1 MDEELY
7 VEPEKEKPP
16 LQRRFFRRIPGRAQ
30 LERIGPLRDSRK
42 RDENAS
48 SRFRPCQHT
57 PPVVAS
63 LSGRGLTN
71 PPEIPMTITPLP
83 SPGTN
88 NPSGGRRQSV
98 HHDRARERAE
108 TALAQGG
115 LREGTNPYALLPV
128 LHDLCVHTDWTPAL
142 VRTLELLMRPIPRTD
157 WYAGRPVNYRPVK
170 DLAEDLGITPRA
182 LRYQVGRLLALGAL
196 NYEDSSNFARYRAP
210 GDPDTPTRAYGYDL
224 SPCILLFQEA
234 PELLARF
241 RAERQALRGLR
252 AHVNALR
259 RRVRT
264 LLLDPDNRRALGR
277 HASRVESDFAPLAA
291 ERPERLVREALEALV
306 ARLSGL
312 LERCYDYLKAHFSQ
326 PPAPDEQAVDKAL
339 NAHDCVNDT
348 FRPER
353 NVLPSFYTNTNCT
366 VPTSGCSRSDQG
378 PNQENPRT
386 PTFAQLVAAMPD
398 NVAHEL
404 PRAKLLEPAT
414 ITPEDLLAACAA
426 VRSRLGISPHAWK
439 ESEALIGRRRRA
451 TVLIVT
457 ASRSAED
464 WPSDRAVQNA
474 GGFFR
479 ALSRLVHQG
488 QADLGA
494 SIHGIVA
501 HRVAAARAFP
511 RL

>member
-1 MDEELY
+1 
-7 VEPEKEKPP
+7 
-16 LQRRFFRRIPGRAQ
+16 
-30 LERIGPLRDSRK
+30 
-42 RDENAS
+42 
-48 SRFRPCQHT
+48 
-57 PPVVAS
+57 
-63 LSGRGLTN
+63 
-71 PPEIPMTITPLP
+71 MTITPLP
-83 SPGTN
+83 SPGTY

-108 TALAQGG
+108 RALTLGG
-115 LREGTNPYALLPV
+115 LPEGTNPYALLPV
-128 LHDLCVHTDWTPAL
+128 LHDLCVHTGWTPAL

-182 LRYQVGRLLALGAL
+182 LRYQVDRLLALGAL

-210 GDPDTPTRAYGYDL
+210 GDTQTPTHAYGYDL

-241 RAERQALRGLR
+241 RAERAALRGLR

-264 LLLDPDNRRALGR
+264 LLLDPDNRLALGR

-291 ERPERLVREALEALV
+291 ERPDRLVRQALESLV

-312 LERCYDYLKAHFSQ
+312 LERCYDHLKAHFSQ
-326 PPAPDEQAVDKAL
+326 PTVLDEEAVDKAL
-339 NAHDCVNDT
+339 NSHDCVNKN
-348 FRPER
+348 FRPDG
-353 NVLPSFYTNTNCT
+353 NTLPPFHTDTNSP
-366 VPTSGCSRSDQG
+366 VPTSGCSRTDQG
-378 PNQENPRT
+378 PNQGNPRA
-386 PTFAQLVAAMPD
+386 PNFAQLVAAMPD
-398 NVAHEL
+398 SVAHEL
-404 PRAKLLEPAT
+404 PREQLLEPAT
-414 ITPEDLLAACAA
+414 ITPDDLLAACAA

-439 ESEALIGRRRRA
+439 EAETLIGRRRRA

-464 WPSDRAVQNA
+464 WPRERAVQNP

-501 HRVAAARAFP
+501 HRVAAARAFS
-511 RL
+511 RF

>member
-1 MDEELY
+1 
-7 VEPEKEKPP
+7 
-16 LQRRFFRRIPGRAQ
+16 
-30 LERIGPLRDSRK
+30 
-42 RDENAS
+42 
-48 SRFRPCQHT
+48 
-57 PPVVAS
+57 
-63 LSGRGLTN
+63 
-71 PPEIPMTITPLP
+71 MTIRSLP
-83 SPGTN
+83 SLGTN
-88 NPSGGRRQSV
+88 NPSGGRRQSIR
-98 HHDRARERAE
+98 HTRARDRADRAR
-108 TALAQGG
+108 AQGG
-115 LREGTNPYALLPV
+115 LHGGANPYALLPV
-128 LHDLCVHTDWTPAL
+128 LHDLCGHTDWTPAL

-157 WYAGRPVNYRPVK
+157 WYAGCPVNYRPVK

-182 LRYQVGRLLALGAL
+182 LRYQVDRLLALGAL

-252 AHVNALR
+252 AHVKALR

-264 LLLDPDNRRALGR
+264 LLLDPDNRRALGA
-277 HASRVESDFAPLAA
+277 HASRVERDFAPLATD
-291 ERPERLVREALEALV
+291 RPDRLVHEALEALV
-306 ARLSGL
+306 ERLSGL
-312 LERCYDYLKAHFSQ
+312 LERCYGYLRTQFSQ
-326 PPAPDEQAVDKAL
+326 LATPNEQAVDKAL
-339 NAHDCVNDT
+339 NSHDTVNES
-348 FRPER
+348 FRPNR
-353 NVLPSFYTNTNCT
+353 NMLPPLHTDTNSP
-366 VPTSGCSRSDQG
+366 VSTSGCSRPDQG
-378 PNQENPRT
+378 LNKGNPRA
-386 PTFAQLVAAMPD
+386 PTLAQLLAAMPD
-398 NVAHEL
+398 SVAHEL
-404 PRAKLLEPAT
+404 PRAKILEPESV
-414 ITPEDLLAACAA
+414 TPDEFLAACAA

-439 ESEALIGRRRRA
+439 EAKSLIGRRRRA

-464 WPSDRAVQNA
+464 WPSDRAVQNP

-501 HRVAAARAFP
+501 HRIAGARAFP

>member
-1 MDEELY
+1 
-7 VEPEKEKPP
+7 
-16 LQRRFFRRIPGRAQ
+16 
-30 LERIGPLRDSRK
+30 
-42 RDENAS
+42 
-48 SRFRPCQHT
+48 
-57 PPVVAS
+57 
-63 LSGRGLTN
+63 
-71 PPEIPMTITPLP
+71 MTITALP
-83 SPGTN
+83 RPYN
-88 NPSGGRRQSV
+88 HNPSGGRRQSV

-115 LREGTNPYALLPV
+115 LREGANPYALLPV

-142 VRTLELLMRPIPRTD
+142 VRTLELLMRPIPRSD

-182 LRYQVGRLLALGAL
+182 LRYQVDRLLALGAL

-210 GDPDTPTRAYGYDL
+210 GDPETPTRAYGYDL

-234 PELLARF
+234 PELLGRF
-241 RAERQALRGLR
+241 RAERAALRGLR

-264 LLLDPDNRRALGR
+264 LLLDPDNRLALGR

-291 ERPERLVREALEALV
+291 ERPDRLVREALEALV
-306 ARLSGL
+306 ARLSRL
-312 LERCYDYLKAHFSQ
+312 LERCHDHLKAHFSQ
-326 PPAPDEQAVDKAL
+326 PPPLDEQAVDKAL
-339 NAHDCVNDT
+339 NSHDCVNES
-348 FRPER
+348 FRPDG
-353 NVLPSFYTNTNCT
+353 NALPPTHTDTNSP
-366 VPTSGCSRSDQG
+366 VSTSGCSRTDQG
-378 PNQENPRT
+378 PNQDNSRA
-386 PTFAQLVAAMPD
+386 PTFAQLLAAMPD
-398 NVAHEL
+398 SVAHEL
-404 PRAKLLEPAT
+404 PRAKILEPVT
-414 ITPEDLLAACAA
+414 ITPDDLLAACTA

-439 ESEALIGRRRRA
+439 EAEALIGRRRRA

-464 WPSDRAVQNA
+464 WPSERAVQNP

-501 HRVAAARAFP
+501 HRVAAARAFS
-511 RL
+511 RF